1 MADRAFSFLRTPR
14 WIAGILIALIAVI
27 LFLNLGLW
35 QLRRLDE
42 RSALNTT
49 ITNRMTAT
57 PEDIG
62 DVLAQFGPDPETLE
76 YRRVA
81 VSGTYRLTDEA
92 ILQSRSQ
99 GGRSGHNALTP
110 LVTTTGEVL
119 VVDRGWVPIDV
130 QGPPKIG
137 RAHV

>member
-1 MADRAFSFLRTPR
+1 MADRDFSFLRTPR

-62 DVLAQFGPDPETLE
+62 DVLA
-76 YRRVA
+76 
-81 VSGTYRLTDEA
+81 
-92 ILQSRSQ
+92 
-99 GGRSGHNALTP
+99 
-110 LVTTTGEVL
+110 
-119 VVDRGWVPIDV
+119 
-130 QGPPKIG
+130 
-137 RAHV
+137 